1 MVAGAVFISYHY
13 LSPKTDP
20 VEQPAVVKKSD
31 DGTAATTD
39 ENLKKTA
46 KDLSGD
52 AGLIGRMTGGLS
64 KGSVIAMVFF
74 SIVGIGYMTYGKK
87 SQQLLMVVC
96 GIALM
101 LYSYFVH
108 GTVYI
113 VLIGAGLSVLPFIVG
128 LLASKST

>member
-1 MVAGAVFISYHY
+1 MVAGAVFISYHL
-13 LSPKTDP
+13 LSPETDLG
-20 VEQPAVVKKSD
+20 EQTAITKNSD
-31 DGTAATTD
+31 DGTAVTTD
-39 ENLKKTA
+39 EKLKKTA

-52 AGLIGRMTGGLS
+52 AGLIGKMTGGLS

-113 VLIGAGLSVLPFIVG
+113 VLIGAGLSVLPFLVG
-128 LLASKST
+128 LLATQSK